1 MNSHLGFL
9 VIGLCFLYLNASE
22 GYAQSANIHVNV
34 SEAGSEIP
42 PTLFGVSIEEIN
54 HGVTGG
60 LWAELISNRG
70 FEAGGQN
77 VPSYIDPWSIIG
89 NESSVVVST
98 DRSSCFERN
107 KIAVRMDVLCEN
119 EGCPPGGVGIYNP
132 GYWGMNIENGKTY
145 NVVFHV
151 RSLGSVDLSVSL
163 ASTNR
168 SQILASSNFIASSSE
183 VLNWKKL
190 EVQLEASGSDHSA
203 RLQFT
208 TSKKGVIWLD
218 QVSAMPVDTYK
229 GHGFRKE
236 LVQMIAN
243 LKPGFIRFPGGCFV
257 EGSWL
262 RNAFRWKESVG
273 PWEERPGHFN
283 DVWHYWT
290 DDALGYFEY
299 LQLAE
304 DLGSLPVWV
313 INNGISHRE
322 QISTSAILPFVQEM
336 LESIEFARGNA
347 KTKWG
352 SVRAAMGHPEPF
364 NLKYIAIGN
373 EDCDKE
379 HYLGNYLKY
388 YDALRRSYPDIKIIT
403 NCDGSS
409 HKLDHPSDIYDIH
422 IYESASSMFNL
433 THKFDHISRAG
444 PKGFVSEYDVHGE
457 DAGKGSFLAA
467 LAEAGF
473 LVGIEK
479 NSDIIEMAS
488 YAPFFMNEDDLN
500 EKDPNENDQT
510 WIPDAVVL
518 NSWTQYGTPSYWVQ
532 QLFAESSGARLLN
545 HSLLLSNV
553 SSSLVAASTIKWKKP
568 EDNSNCLR
576 IKIVNFGSDAL
587 NLTMAVDG
595 NLEDFPGYTRTLLTA
610 QNLMDENSF
619 NEPDKVVPVT
629 SAGEEMDVML
639 PPNSVSSFDFL
650 LGY

>member
-1 MNSHLGFL
+1 MDSRFSILF
-9 VIGLCFLYLNASE
+9 IGLCSLYLIFVAPTD
-22 GYAQSANIHVNV
+22 AQSAHILVNA

-42 PTLFGVSIEEIN
+42 PTMFGVFIEEIN

-60 LWAELISNRG
+60 LWAELVSNRG

-89 NESSVVVST
+89 NESFVVVST

-107 KIAVRMDVLCEN
+107 KIAVRMDILCEN

-163 ASTNR
+163 ASTNG
-168 SQILASSNFIASSSE
+168 SQILASSNIIASSSE
-183 VLNWKKL
+183 FSNWKKL
-190 EVQLEASGSDHSA
+190 ELQLEAKGSDHFA

-208 TSKKGVIWLD
+208 TTKKGVIWLD

-322 QISTSAILPFVQEM
+322 QISTSAILPFVQ
-336 LESIEFARGNA
+336 SDA

-373 EDCDKE
+373 EDCGKE

-388 YDALRRSYPDIKIIT
+388 YDALRRTYPDIKIIT

-409 HKLDHPSDIYDIH
+409 QKLDHPSDIYDIH

-444 PKGFVSEYDVHGE
+444 PKGFVSEYAVHGE

-488 YAPFFMNEDDLN
+488 YAPFFLNEDDLN
-500 EKDPNENDQT
+500 EKDPNDNDRT
-510 WIPDAVVL
+510 RVVL

-553 SSSLVAASTIKWKKP
+553 SSSL
-568 EDNSNCLR
+568 
-576 IKIVNFGSDAL
+576 IVNFGSDAI

-595 NLEDFPGYTRTLLTA
+595 NLKGFPGYTRTLLTA
-610 QNLMDENSF
+610 QDLMDEDSF
-619 NEPDKVVPVT
+619 TEPYKVVPVK
-629 SAGEEMDVML
+629 SVGEEMDVML

-650 LGY
+650 LGVTTPNRYPFFP

>member
-1 MNSHLGFL
+1 MNHLGFL

-22 GYAQSANIHVNV
+22 GYAQSANIHVNA

-42 PTLFGVSIEEIN
+42 ATLFGVFIEEIN

-70 FEAGGQN
+70 LLQIWWTKCSFLHRSM
-77 VPSYIDPWSIIG
+77 VYYR
-89 NESSVVVST
+89 NESSTVVST

-132 GYWGMNIENGKTY
+132 GYWGMNIEDGKTY

-163 ASTNR
+163 ASTNG
-168 SQILASSNFIASSSE
+168 SQILASSNVIASSSE
-183 VLNWKKL
+183 FSNWKKL
-190 EVQLEASGSDHSA
+190 ELQLEAKGSDHFA

-208 TSKKGVIWLD
+208 TTKKGVIWLD

-236 LVQMIAN
+236 LVQMLAN

-262 RNAFRWKESVG
+262 RNAFRWKKSVG

-336 LESIEFARGNA
+336 LESIEFARGDAN
-347 KTKWG
+347 TKWG

-409 HKLDHPSDIYDIH
+409 QKLDHPSDIYDIH

-444 PKGFVSEYDVHGE
+444 PKE

-473 LVGIEK
+473 L
-479 NSDIIEMAS
+479 MAS
-488 YAPFFMNEDDLN
+488 YAPFFLNEDDLN
-500 EKDPNENDQT
+500 EKDPNDNDQT

-532 QLFAESSGARLLN
+532 QLFAESSGARLLS
-545 HSLLLSNV
+545 HSLLLLNV

-568 EDNSNCLR
+568 EDNNSYLR

-587 NLTMAVDG
+587 NLIMAVDG
-595 NLEDFPGYTRTLLTA
+595 NSEDFPGYTRTLLTA
-610 QNLMDENSF
+610 QHLMDENSF
-619 NEPDKVVPVT
+619 NEPDKVVPVK
-629 SAGEEMDVML
+629 SVGEEMDVML

>member
-1 MNSHLGFL
+1 MDSRFSILF
-9 VIGLCFLYLNASE
+9 IGLCSLYLIFVLPTDAQSAHILVNASE
-22 GYAQSANIHVNV
+22 T
-34 SEAGSEIP
+34 GSEIP
-42 PTLFGVSIEEIN
+42 PTMFGVFIEEIN

-89 NESSVVVST
+89 NESSVIVST

-163 ASTNR
+163 ASTNG
-168 SQILASSNFIASSSE
+168 SQILASSNVIASSSE

-190 EVQLEASGSDHSA
+190 EVQLEANGSDHSA

-236 LVQMIAN
+236 LVQMIEN
-243 LKPGFIRFPGGCFV
+243 LKPGFVRFPGGCFV
-257 EGSWL
+257 EGKWL

-283 DVWHYWT
+283 DVWNYWT
-290 DDALGYFEY
+290 DNGLGYFEY

-313 INNGISHRE
+313 INNGISHFD
-322 QISTSAILPFVQEM
+322 QVSTSAILPFVQEM
-336 LESIEFARGNA
+336 LESIEFARGDAN
-347 KTKWG
+347 TKWG
-352 SVRAAMGHPEPF
+352 SVRAAMGHPAPF
-364 NLKYIAIGN
+364 NLKYVAIGN
-373 EDCDKE
+373 EDCPKE

-409 HKLDHPSDIYDIH
+409 QKLDHPSDLYDIH
-422 IYESASSMFNL
+422 VSNSGSASSMFNL
-433 THKFDHISRAG
+433 THKFDKISRAG
-444 PKGFVSEYDVHGE
+444 PKV
-457 DAGKGSFLAA
+457 FLAA

-488 YAPFFMNEDDLN
+488 YAPFFVNEDDLN
-500 EKDPNENDQT
+500 EKDPNENDRT

-545 HSLLLSNV
+545 HSLVLSNV
-553 SSSLVAASTIKWKKP
+553 SSSLVATSTIKWKKP
-568 EDNSNCLR
+568 EDNSNYLR
-576 IKIVNFGSDAL
+576 IKIVNFGSDAI

-595 NLEDFPGYTRTLLTA
+595 NLKVFPGYTRTLLTA
-610 QNLMDENSF
+610 QYLMDENSF
-619 NEPDKVVPVT
+619 R
-629 SAGEEMDVML
+629 EEMDVML